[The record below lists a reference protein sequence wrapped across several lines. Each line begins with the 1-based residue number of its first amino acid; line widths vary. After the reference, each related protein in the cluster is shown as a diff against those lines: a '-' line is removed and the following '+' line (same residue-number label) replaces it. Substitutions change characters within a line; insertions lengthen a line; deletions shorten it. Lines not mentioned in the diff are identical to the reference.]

1 MARGCRPRELMLFAV
16 MLFASMVSAVMLFA
30 AMLFASMEWDV
41 KWDVKTWEAK
51 GGGGGLLH

>member
-1 MARGCRPRELMLFAV
+1 MAWGCKPWELMLFVA
-16 MLFASMVSAVMLFA
+16 MLFAAMVFA